1 MTIREILLIAMYIT
15 IFGLLIESWVV
26 FKHLKTH
33 LHAFLLISCIATLIN
48 NVGYL
53 MQITSHNEEAYM
65 IALRFSYFGRIWI
78 AFSLFMFTAELCR
91 VNIPVIINRLL
102 VLLNIVIFA
111 VILTMDRHRLYYT
124 DTHFETIGMFP
135 RLAHRNGFFHHIFIQ
150 TTVTFIFIAL
160 YWLLS
165 TIKKE
170 RSHQAKKRLWMIVS
184 IIIIEGGCFAV
195 QVFRFNYLFKSFD
208 FSMIGLLFGMILMY
222 IAIFRYNLLG
232 ITDIAR
238 EFMIDRLKEGVIAV
252 DNDDEV
258 KYYNNPALK
267 LYPGIEEKP
276 GEVISDIRS
285 AISKG
290 DAIYKNGR
298 YYTPEENEMIS
309 NGEDLGKLYALVDAT
324 ELKEKEY
331 RLKSDAAILEMAA
344 SSMRE
349 RLLTAEEMVQQD
361 RAMRHDRRHF
371 EALLMSLLQ
380 DGKTDEVRKCLEE
393 RLAQE
398 PRSERKFCENTTV
411 NAAITH
417 YASVAERKD
426 IEVTVSAN
434 IPSDTGTDEMKLAIV
449 ISNLFENAIH
459 ACEKMPEKER
469 FINIKAKYKEQL
481 LIEISNS
488 CEKKVA
494 LDDEGHPYSTKGG
507 HGIGT
512 KSVLA
517 FVNETG
523 SEIRY
528 IAEEKS
534 FIVRMMIGQAG

>member
-1 MTIREILLIAMYIT
+1 MRDILLIIMYIT

-26 FKHLKTH
+26 FKHIKTH

-53 MQITSHNEEAYM
+53 LQITSHNEEAYM
-65 IALRFSYFGRIWI
+65 TALRFSYSGRIWI

-91 VNIPVIINRLL
+91 VHIPVIVNRLL
-102 VLLNIVIFA
+102 MLIHISIFA

-124 DTHFETIGMFP
+124 DTHFETVGMFP
-135 RLAHRNGFFHHIFIQ
+135 RLAHRNGIFHHLFVQI
-150 TTVTFIFIAL
+150 TMVYVFIAL
-160 YWLLS
+160 YWLFR
-165 TIKKE
+165 TIMKE
-170 RSHQAKKRLWMIVS
+170 RSRKAKNRLCMVVS
-184 IIIIEGGCFAV
+184 IVIIEGGCFAV
-195 QVFRFNYLFKSFD
+195 QVFRFNYLLESFD
-208 FSMIGLLFGMILMY
+208 FSMIGLLFGMIIMY

-232 ITDIAR
+232 ITEIAR

-258 KYYNNPALK
+258 RYFNKPALR
-267 LYPGIEEKP
+267 LYPEIQDRP
-276 GEVISDIRS
+276 GEVIGDIR
-285 AISKG
+285 ATISKG
-290 DAIYKNGR
+290 DTIFRNGR
-298 YYTPEENEMIS
+298 YYTPEENEMVS
-309 NGEDLGKLYALVDAT
+309 NGEGLGKLYALVDAT
-324 ELKEKEY
+324 ALKEKEY

-344 SSMRE
+344 QSMKE

-398 PRSERKFCENTTV
+398 PRTGRKFCENTTV

-417 YASVAERKD
+417 YVSMAEKKD
-426 IEVTVSAN
+426 IDVTVSTN

-449 ISNLFENAIH
+449 ISNLIENAIH

-469 FINIKAKYKEQL
+469 FIDIKAKYKEQL

-488 CEKKVA
+488 CERRVP
-494 LDDEGHPYSTKGG
+494 LDEDGHPYSTKGG

-517 FVNETG
+517 FVEETD

-528 IAEEKS
+528 IAEDKS
-534 FIVRMMIGQAG
+534 FKVRMMIGQAG

>member
-1 MTIREILLIAMYIT
+1 MAMRDILLIAMYIT

-26 FKHLKTH
+26 FNHMKTH
-33 LHAFLLISCIATLIN
+33 LHAYLLISCIATLIN

-53 MQITSHNEEAYM
+53 MQITSHSEEAYM
-65 IALRFSYFGRIWI
+65 TALRFSYVGRVWI

-91 VNIPVIINRLL
+91 VTIPGEINKLLILINIG
-102 VLLNIVIFA
+102 IFA

-124 DTHFETIGMFP
+124 DTRFEVVGMFP
-135 RLAHRNGFFHHIFIQ
+135 RLIHRNGIFHHIFVQI
-150 TTVTFIFIAL
+150 TMAYIFIAL
-160 YWLLS
+160 YWLFRAI
-165 TIKKE
+165 IKEKS
-170 RSHQAKKRLWMIVS
+170 RQTKRRLWMIVA
-184 IIIIEGGCFAV
+184 IVIIEGGCFSV
-195 QVFRFNYLFKSFD
+195 QVFRLNYLLESFD
-208 FSMIGLLFGMILMY
+208 FSMIGLLFGMIIMY

-232 ITDIAR
+232 ITEIAR

-258 KYYNNPALK
+258 RYFNKPALR
-267 LYPGIEEKP
+267 LYPEIKEKP
-276 GEVISDIRS
+276 GEALSDIRA

-290 DAIYKNGR
+290 DTIFKNGR
-298 YYTPEENEMIS
+298 YYTPEENDMKS
-309 NGEDLGKLYALVDAT
+309 NGEYLGKLYALVDAT

-331 RLKSDAAILEMAA
+331 QLKSDAAILEMAA

-380 DGKTDEVRKCLEE
+380 DGKTDEVKKCLEE

-398 PRSERKFCENTTV
+398 PRTARRFCENTTV

-417 YASVAERKD
+417 YVSMAERKD
-426 IEVTVSAN
+426 IEVQVSTT
-434 IPSDTGTDEMKLAIV
+434 IPADTGTDEMKLAIV
-449 ISNLFENAIH
+449 ISNLLENAIH

-488 CEKKVA
+488 CEKEVP
-494 LDDEGHPYSTKGG
+494 LDEDGHPYSTKGG

-528 IAEEKS
+528 IAEERS
-534 FIVRMMIGQAG
+534 FKVRMMIG

>member
-1 MTIREILLIAMYIT
+1 MRDILLIIMYIT

-26 FKHLKTH
+26 FKHIKTH

-53 MQITSHNEEAYM
+53 LQITSHNEEAYM
-65 IALRFSYFGRIWI
+65 TALRFSYSGRIWI

-91 VNIPVIINRLL
+91 VHIPVIVNRLL
-102 VLLNIVIFA
+102 MFIHISIFA

-135 RLAHRNGFFHHIFIQ
+135 RLAHRNGIFHHLFVQITI
-150 TTVTFIFIAL
+150 VYVFIAL
-160 YWLLS
+160 YWLFR
-165 TIKKE
+165 TIMKE
-170 RSHQAKKRLWMIVS
+170 RSRKAKNRLCMVVS
-184 IIIIEGGCFAV
+184 IVIIEGGCFAV
-195 QVFRFNYLFKSFD
+195 QVFRFNYLLESFD
-208 FSMIGLLFGMILMY
+208 FSMIGLLFGMIIMY

-232 ITDIAR
+232 ITEIAR

-258 KYYNNPALK
+258 RYFNKPALR
-267 LYPGIEEKP
+267 LYPEIQERP
-276 GEVISDIRS
+276 GEVISDIRA
-285 AISKG
+285 AISKE
-290 DAIYKNGR
+290 DTIFRNGR
-298 YYTPEENEMIS
+298 YYTPEENEMVS

-324 ELKEKEY
+324 ALKEKEY

-344 SSMRE
+344 QSMKE

-398 PRSERKFCENTTV
+398 PRTGRKFCENTTV

-417 YASVAERKD
+417 YVSMAEKKD
-426 IEVTVSAN
+426 IDVTVSTN

-449 ISNLFENAIH
+449 ISNLIENAIH

-469 FINIKAKYKEQL
+469 FIDIKAKYKEQL
-481 LIEISNS
+481 LIEITNS
-488 CEKKVA
+488 CERRVP
-494 LDDEGHPYSTKGG
+494 LDEDGHPYSTKGG

-517 FVNETG
+517 FVDETD

-528 IAEEKS
+528 IAEDKS
-534 FIVRMMIGQAG
+534 FKVRMMIGQTG